1 MKDKNKKDDTSY
13 DGLEKPKILIVQDDE
28 GELLTI
34 KIEEYDK

>member
-1 MKDKNKKDDTSY
+1 MKSTGLVLSY
-13 DGLEKPKILIVQDDE
+13 FTIDIYDILIVQDDE